1 MSNKLLNEIKL
12 EISRKEK
19 ELKTLVEVAN
29 TLASLNNQR
38 GRKSKFKLNLPS
50 IDGTTSTKGKSRR
63 GRPVGSKNKP
73 GAKKTGPKPQA
84 EVVVAVKSKKKN

>member
-12 EISRKEK
+12 EITRKEK
-19 ELKTLVEVAN
+19 ELKTLVDIAN

-38 GRKSKFKLNLPS
+38 GRKSIIKLNLPTAN
-50 IDGTTSTKGKSRR
+50 GNLNVTGKSRR

-73 GAKKTGPKPQA
+73 GAKKTGPKSQI
-84 EVVVAVKSKKKN
+84 EVVATKQSKKKI